1 VADERETDLVTAAST
16 INIGLLRRALERC
29 LDECE
34 RQLGS
39 DIDLE
44 ADHYWIIDPSD
55 AFDLTSAPEPVVGQ
69 ISDDIDSIQSAL
81 ARPADEPYFIWHEVG
96 HLLGPLTR
104 LASLTV

>member
-34 RQLGS
+34 RQ
-39 DIDLE
+39 
-44 ADHYWIIDPSD
+44 
-55 AFDLTSAPEPVVGQ
+55 
-69 ISDDIDSIQSAL
+69 
-81 ARPADEPYFIWHEVG
+81 